1 MYMYKIIYSLTAE
14 DELATIYNYIAAD
27 NPFYAEDVLDRIRRS
42 IDFLKQFP
50 NIWTHIWWDIRYI
63 VEPKYK
69 FKIVYRY
76 DATGIAIISIYKYR
90 ENWTLRNEQ

>member
-14 DELATIYNYIAAD
+14 DVLAGIYNYIAAD

-50 NIWTHIWWDIRYI
+50 NI
-63 VEPKYK
+63 
-69 FKIVYRY
+69 
-76 DATGIAIISIYKYR
+76 
-90 ENWTLRNEQ
+90 